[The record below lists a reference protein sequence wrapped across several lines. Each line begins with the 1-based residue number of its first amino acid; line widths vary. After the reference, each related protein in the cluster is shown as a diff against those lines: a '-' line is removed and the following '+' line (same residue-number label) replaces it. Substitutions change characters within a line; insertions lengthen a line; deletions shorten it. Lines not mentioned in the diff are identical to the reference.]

1 MKASSIL
8 SIATLAISALASPI
22 LDGVVGKVSGAV
34 SDVVGQVGEP
44 QKSGDLVTLLEGTV
58 KGVKEHTGAMSKLPS
73 FPFMTCLVLTY
84 LP

>member
-8 SIATLAISALASPI
+8 SIATLAVSAFASPI

-34 SDVVGQVGEP
+34 SNIVEQVGEP

-58 KGVKEHTGAMSKLPS
+58 KGIQEHTGAMSMFS
-73 FPFMTCLVLTY
+73 YPFH
-84 LP
+84 